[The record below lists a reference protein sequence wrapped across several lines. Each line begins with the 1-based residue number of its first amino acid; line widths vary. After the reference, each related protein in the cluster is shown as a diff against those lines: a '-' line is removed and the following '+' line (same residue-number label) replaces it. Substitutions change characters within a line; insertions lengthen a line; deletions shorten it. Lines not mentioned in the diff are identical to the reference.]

1 MVDADQ
7 RLQASE
13 KLLARQSITAP
24 ESGTV
29 TDIKF
34 FTSGSSIPASQP
46 ILDIV
51 PGDSKLLIEAQVTPM
66 EIEHVRVGLHVN
78 VRLTAYKVHK
88 VPTLTGKVVYVGA
101 DAQQDAHG
109 EPIFLIRAELG
120 PDVLKPFPEVTVNA
134 GMPAD
139 VLIIGGE
146 RTVLDFLISPIRDGI
161 RHGMREE

>member
-1 MVDADQ
+1 V
-7 RLQASE
+7 
-13 KLLARQSITAP
+13 AP
-24 ESGTV
+24 T
-29 TDIKF
+29 
-34 FTSGSSIPASQP
+34 
-46 ILDIV
+46 
-51 PGDSKLLIEAQVTPM
+51 
-66 EIEHVRVGLHVN
+66 EIEHVRVGLPVN

-109 EPIFLIRAELG
+109 ESIFLIRAEL
-120 PDVLKPFPEVTVNA
+120 DHDALKPFPRITVNA